1 LLMQLRLQQMKQ
13 KWLLLNKHKDSMKR
27 PRVTA
32 GPFSFSDYSL
42 NMRVIGLT
50 GGIGCGK
57 SLAAQYFAEL
67 GALVIDADQLARAAI
82 ERGSDGFDEVVALF
96 GDSILKDGN
105 IDRRALGELI
115 FKDPK
120 AKAQLENIIHPF
132 VRREF
137 EGAVAS
143 LKGDEVLVY
152 EIPLLVET
160 KAHERFDVVITV
172 ESEMENRIA
181 RLRGRGMHIS
191 EIEGRVAAQATREQ
205 RIEVADF
212 LIENDGTED
221 ELLRQVE
228 NIWDSLHDNK

>member
-1 LLMQLRLQQMKQ
+1 
-13 KWLLLNKHKDSMKR
+13 
-27 PRVTA
+27 
-32 GPFSFSDYSL
+32 
-42 NMRVIGLT
+42 MRVIGLT

-82 ERGSDGFDEVVALF
+82 ERGTDGFDEVVALF

-115 FKDPK
+115 FRDPA
-120 AKAQLENIIHPF
+120 AKKQLESIIHPF

-137 EGAVAS
+137 EEAVAS
-143 LKGDEVLVY
+143 LKGEQVLVY

-160 KAHERFDVVITV
+160 GAHERFDVVITV
-172 ESEMENRIA
+172 ESEMENRVA
-181 RLRGRGMHIS
+181 RLRGRGMHTS

-212 LIENDGTED
+212 LIENDGSED

-228 NIWDSLHDNK
+228 NIWDSLHDN

>member
-1 LLMQLRLQQMKQ
+1 
-13 KWLLLNKHKDSMKR
+13 MKR

-115 FKDPK
+115 FKDPI
-120 AKAQLENIIHPF
+120 AKTKLENIIHPF

-137 EGAVAS
+137 EEAVAS
-143 LKGDEVLVY
+143 LNGDQVLVY

-160 KAHERFDVVITV
+160 NAHEKFDLVITV

-191 EIEGRVAAQATREQ
+191 EIEGRIAAQATREQ

-212 LIENDGTED
+212 LIENDGSED

>member
-1 LLMQLRLQQMKQ
+1 
-13 KWLLLNKHKDSMKR
+13 MKR

-42 NMRVIGLT
+42 SMRVIGLT

-115 FKDPK
+115 FKDPS
-120 AKAQLENIIHPF
+120 AKTKLENIIHPF

-143 LKGDEVLVY
+143 LKGDQVLVY

-160 KAHERFDVVITV
+160 NAHEKFDLVITV

-212 LIENDGTED
+212 LIENDGSED

>member
-1 LLMQLRLQQMKQ
+1 
-13 KWLLLNKHKDSMKR
+13 
-27 PRVTA
+27 
-32 GPFSFSDYSL
+32 
-42 NMRVIGLT
+42 MRVIGLT

-82 ERGSDGFDEVVALF
+82 ERGSDGFDEAVTLF

-115 FKDPK
+115 FKDTT

-137 EGAVAS
+137 EEAVAS
-143 LKGDEVLVY
+143 LKGDQVLVY

-160 KAHERFDVVITV
+160 GAQERFDVVITV
-172 ESEMENRIA
+172 ESEMENRVA

-191 EIEGRVAAQATREQ
+191 EIEGRIAAQATREQ
-205 RIEVADF
+205 RIEVSDF
-212 LIENDGTED
+212 LIENDGSED

-228 NIWDSLHDNK
+228 NIWDSLHDN

>member
-1 LLMQLRLQQMKQ
+1 
-13 KWLLLNKHKDSMKR
+13 
-27 PRVTA
+27 
-32 GPFSFSDYSL
+32 
-42 NMRVIGLT
+42 MRVIGLT

-67 GALVIDADQLARAAI
+67 GALVIDADQLAKAAI
-82 ERGSDGFDEVVALF
+82 ERGSDGFDEVVAIF

-120 AKAQLENIIHPF
+120 AKEQLENIVHPF

-137 EGAVAS
+137 EEAVAS
-143 LKGDEVLVY
+143 LKGDQVLVY

-191 EIEGRVAAQATREQ
+191 EIEGRIASQATREQ

-228 NIWDSLHDNK
+228 NIWDSLHDN

>member
-1 LLMQLRLQQMKQ
+1 
-13 KWLLLNKHKDSMKR
+13 
-27 PRVTA
+27 
-32 GPFSFSDYSL
+32 
-42 NMRVIGLT
+42 MRVIGLT

-67 GALVIDADQLARAAI
+67 GALVVDADQLARAAI
-82 ERGSDGFDEVVALF
+82 ERGSDGFDEVVTIF
-96 GDSILKDGN
+96 GDAILKDGK
-105 IDRRALGELI
+105 IDRRALGDLI
-115 FKDPK
+115 FKDPA
-120 AKAQLENIIHPF
+120 AKKQLENIVHPF

-137 EGAVAS
+137 EEVVAS
-143 LKGDEVLVY
+143 LKGDQVLVY

-160 KAHERFDVVITV
+160 KAHEKFDVVITV
-172 ESEMENRIA
+172 ESEMENRVA

-191 EIEGRVAAQATREQ
+191 EIEGRIAAQATREQ

>member
-1 LLMQLRLQQMKQ
+1 
-13 KWLLLNKHKDSMKR
+13 
-27 PRVTA
+27 
-32 GPFSFSDYSL
+32 
-42 NMRVIGLT
+42 MRVIALT

-120 AKAQLENIIHPF
+120 ARASLEGIIHPF

-137 EGAVAS
+137 EEAVAS
-143 LKGDEVLVY
+143 LKGDDVLVY
-152 EIPLLVET
+152 EIPLLFES
-160 KAHERFDVVITV
+160 KSQDRFDLVITV
-172 ESEMENRIA
+172 ESELENRIA
-181 RLRGRGMHIS
+181 RLRDRGMHIS
-191 EIEGRVAAQATREQ
+191 EIEGRIAAQATREQ
-205 RIEVADF
+205 RTEIADF
-212 LIENDGTED
+212 LIENDGSED

-228 NIWDSLHDNK
+228 NIWDSLQDN

>member
-1 LLMQLRLQQMKQ
+1 
-13 KWLLLNKHKDSMKR
+13 
-27 PRVTA
+27 
-32 GPFSFSDYSL
+32 
-42 NMRVIGLT
+42 MRVIALT

-82 ERGSDGFDEVVALF
+82 ERGSIGFDEVVTLF

-105 IDRRALGELI
+105 IDRRALGEI
-115 FKDPK
+115 VFRDPK
-120 AKAQLENIIHPF
+120 AKDALENIIHPF

-137 EGAVAS
+137 EEAVGS
-143 LKGDEVLVY
+143 LRGDQVLVY
-152 EIPLLVET
+152 EIPLLYET
-160 KAHERFDVVITV
+160 NAHDRFDLVITV

-181 RLRGRGMHIS
+181 RLRGRGMHSS
-191 EIEGRVAAQATREQ
+191 EIQGRIAAQATREQ
-205 RIEVADF
+205 RIEISDF

-228 NIWDSLHDNK
+228 NIWDSLHDTK

>member
-1 LLMQLRLQQMKQ
+1 
-13 KWLLLNKHKDSMKR
+13 
-27 PRVTA
+27 
-32 GPFSFSDYSL
+32 
-42 NMRVIGLT
+42 MRVIALT

-120 AKAQLENIIHPF
+120 ARAALEGIIHPF

-137 EGAVAS
+137 EEAVAS
-143 LKGDEVLVY
+143 LKGDDVLVY
-152 EIPLLVET
+152 EIPLLFES
-160 KAHERFDVVITV
+160 KSHDRFDLVITV
-172 ESEMENRIA
+172 ESELENRLV
-181 RLRGRGMHIS
+181 RLRDRGMHIS
-191 EIEGRVAAQATREQ
+191 EIEGRIAAQATREQ
-205 RIEVADF
+205 RIEIADF
-212 LIENDGTED
+212 LIENDGSED

-228 NIWDSLHDNK
+228 NIWDSLQDN

>member
-1 LLMQLRLQQMKQ
+1 
-13 KWLLLNKHKDSMKR
+13 
-27 PRVTA
+27 
-32 GPFSFSDYSL
+32 
-42 NMRVIGLT
+42 MRVIGLT

-67 GALVIDADQLARAAI
+67 GALVVDADQLARAAI
-82 ERGSDGFDEVVALF
+82 ERGSDGFDEVVTLF
-96 GDSILKDGN
+96 GDGILKDGN
-105 IDRRALGELI
+105 IDRRALGDLI
-115 FKDPK
+115 FKDPA
-120 AKAQLENIIHPF
+120 AKKQLENIIHPF

-137 EGAVAS
+137 EEVVAS
-143 LKGDEVLVY
+143 LKGDQVLVY

-160 KAHERFDVVITV
+160 KAHEKFDVVITV

-191 EIEGRVAAQATREQ
+191 EIEGRIAAQATREQ

-212 LIENDGTED
+212 LIENDGSED

>member
-1 LLMQLRLQQMKQ
+1 
-13 KWLLLNKHKDSMKR
+13 MKR

-67 GALVIDADQLARAAI
+67 GALVIDADQLARTAI

-115 FKDPK
+115 FKDAK
-120 AKAQLENIIHPF
+120 AKTQLESIIHPF

-143 LKGDEVLVY
+143 LKGDQVLVY

-191 EIEGRVAAQATREQ
+191 EIQGRIAAQATREQ

-212 LIENDGTED
+212 LIENDGSED

-228 NIWDSLHDNK
+228 NIWDSLHDN

>member
-1 LLMQLRLQQMKQ
+1 
-13 KWLLLNKHKDSMKR
+13 MKR

-42 NMRVIGLT
+42 SMRVIGLT

-115 FKDPK
+115 FKDAK
-120 AKAQLENIIHPF
+120 AKTQLENIIHPF

-143 LKGDEVLVY
+143 LKGDQVLVY

-172 ESEMENRIA
+172 ESEMENRVA

-191 EIEGRVAAQATREQ
+191 EIEGRIAAQATREQ

-212 LIENDGTED
+212 LIENDGSEV